1 MRSEALKK
9 PVQVRLP
16 EWARG
21 LLAQMASERH
31 ETKSAVVIEA
41 LACLREKQ
49 LEARLE
55 EDYRALGDSQH
66 DVVAAGL
73 VAALPAM
80 PR

>member
-1 MRSEALKK
+1 MTSEALKK

-21 LLAQMASERH
+21 FLAQMASERH

-41 LACLREKQ
+41 LACLRERQ
-49 LEARLE
+49 IEALMVE
-55 EDYRALGDSQH
+55 GYEALGDSQR
-66 DVVAAGL
+66 DVTTAGL
-73 VAALPAM
+73 AASLPAI